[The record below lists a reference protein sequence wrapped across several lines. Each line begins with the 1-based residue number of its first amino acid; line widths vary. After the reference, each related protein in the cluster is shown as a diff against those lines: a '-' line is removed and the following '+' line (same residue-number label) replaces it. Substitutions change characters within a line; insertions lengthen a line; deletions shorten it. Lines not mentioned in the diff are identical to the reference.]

1 MSQNPFGNANP
12 PAEVKAPAAEAP
24 VAPVEP
30 AAPAPAAEAPEAL
43 LTKKDLE
50 ALKKAQKE
58 LKEKEA
64 ELKAKEEELDA
75 RAAAPVEGA
84 EAPEE
89 VGTLGDATLDR
100 SVPMTEKGGVYLEAL
115 LKSPL
120 VSAFIPSDILNEGL
134 TDHVFCINSLRVSVP
149 RGRMLRVPEMLANEI
164 ANKFGK

>member
-75 RAAAPVEGA
+75 RAALPA
-84 EAPEE
+84 EAVLVEE

>member
-12 PAEVKAPAAEAP
+12 PAEVKAPEAEAP

-30 AAPAPAAEAPEAL
+30 VVSSAAPEAPEAP
-43 LTKKDLE
+43 LTKKELE

-75 RAAAPVEGA
+75 RAASPVETA
-84 EAPEE
+84 STEE

-100 SVPMTEKGGVYLEAL
+100 SVPMTAKGGVYLEAL

>member
-1 MSQNPFGNANP
+1 MSQNPFGNVNP
-12 PAEVKAPAAEAP
+12 PAEVEAPAAEAP

-30 AAPAPAAEAPEAL
+30 AVPAPAAGTPEAP

-75 RAAAPVEGA
+75 RAASPT
-84 EAPEE
+84 EAVLVEE